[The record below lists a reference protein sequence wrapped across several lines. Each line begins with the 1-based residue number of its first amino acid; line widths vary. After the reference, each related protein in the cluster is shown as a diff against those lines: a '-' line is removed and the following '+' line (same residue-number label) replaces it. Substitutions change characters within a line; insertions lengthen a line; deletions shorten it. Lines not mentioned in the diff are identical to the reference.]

1 MDFRFQPTSI
11 GTDIVFDLS
20 NGKVKGS
27 TAGPAL
33 SPIFSGI
40 ASEVYREQ
48 LNQDVLDVIQFS
60 KDLTAAMKD
69 KKPAT
74 PQEIRFEE
82 LKRDPNTV
90 FIKVDKN
97 FKESLK
103 PKCKPITLCIN
114 KPKKTDKNIKTLDKH
129 NTQSNNKPK
138 MKLKT
143 AKPINQQKALKIFME
158 PKVKITEKQRKIK
171 VTQHLTHQQEA
182 VKKEIDSLKKKR
194 NQSNEVLLDFESNK
208 RLLKYGSVVLLDKK
222 MASST
227 HSERAVVNNV
237 NFGKS
242 YIVTN
247 IGCKILTI
255 PFRSIRAIVDKPS
268 QFIENKLQ
276 ELRNMF
282 AFYDSKGNCDAIRW
296 FYKDKLIATFKR
308 HSFDKPLTVEIKE
321 HAYYEQHF
329 KAMYRRFETFLKAND
344 MSLYHFILDKPKND
358 LERFSAIFNLIFDY
372 LKNKQFL
379 LYNFKAYL
387 DFNIKGL

>member
-74 PQEIRFEE
+74 LQEIRLEE

-129 NTQSNNKPK
+129 NAQSDNKPK
-138 MKLKT
+138 MKLK
-143 AKPINQQKALKIFME
+143 AIKPINQQKALKIFME
-158 PKVKITEKQRKIK
+158 PKAKITEKQRKIK

-227 HSERAVVNNV
+227 HS
-237 NFGKS
+237 
-242 YIVTN
+242 
-247 IGCKILTI
+247 
-255 PFRSIRAIVDKPS
+255 
-268 QFIENKLQ
+268 
-276 ELRNMF
+276 
-282 AFYDSKGNCDAIRW
+282 
-296 FYKDKLIATFKR
+296 
-308 HSFDKPLTVEIKE
+308 
-321 HAYYEQHF
+321 
-329 KAMYRRFETFLKAND
+329 
-344 MSLYHFILDKPKND
+344 
-358 LERFSAIFNLIFDY
+358 
-372 LKNKQFL
+372 
-379 LYNFKAYL
+379 
-387 DFNIKGL
+387 